1 MKKDRNTT
9 NLHAFFNPKSVAIV
23 GASGDEKKPSG
34 VILKNLPAFGYKGKL
49 YPVNPKHESLSGYK
63 CYPSVLNITGEVD
76 LSIIIIPAPYVP
88 KVLSEHV
95 EKGIKNIIISSSG
108 FGETGEDGKKL
119 EDEIKKISK
128 TTGIRILGPNC
139 LGVIDNH
146 TRFNTFF
153 LPLEKVAKT
162 KPGGLSFLSQS
173 GSFVGVF
180 WDIAPIEDVGV
191 AKIVNYGNRVDVGEI
206 ERLRYLAEDE
216 RTKVVAMYIESVPEG
231 REFIK
236 SAQFCSIRKPVVA
249 IKAGKFDKGIAAVK
263 SHTGALAGRYEVYK
277 AAFKKSGI
285 IEAFNFLEM
294 YDYSKGLAMQP
305 FAEGNK
311 LLIVTCAGGIGV
323 VMADLAPSE
332 GIELPQFPEDLKNR
346 LKKRLPS
353 YYSINNPLDLTG
365 STTDK
370 EYEMVLEEC
379 LVNDPFFDA
388 VVVVAHLAVQKLTKG
403 VFDIIAEKAK
413 KSGKPVVVCTTA
425 GEETIAV
432 KREVEEKGIPVYF
445 TPERAIRV
453 ISALIKRGK
462 AVNSLNANKA
472 SSYVIKNKFIEKA
485 KAVIDDAV
493 PNRDRP
499 LLEDEAKALLKTIG
513 IIVPEH
519 FVAQDKDDAL
529 HAANTMGWPIAMKIV
544 SPDILHKSDVG
555 GVKLNIKNKDELYS
569 AFDAMM
575 EDITKK
581 ANGAMIKGVLIEAMV
596 KKGTEI
602 IIGGIRDAQ
611 FGPAVMFGL
620 GGIFVELLKDVSF
633 GIAPVNM
640 DEAMEMI
647 KQIKGYPLLTGF
659 RGSLPVDIDAI
670 AKTLI
675 TISGLLN
682 EVNDISEIDL
692 NPVIAYPQ
700 GLVVVDAK
708 ILLSTN
714 KPPLH

>member
-1 MKKDRNTT
+1 MDKKYNIKD
-9 NLHAFFNPKSVAIV
+9 LQAFFNPKSVAIV
-23 GASGDEKKPSG
+23 GASGNEKKPSG

-49 YPVNPKHESLSGYK
+49 YPVNPKYENLSGYK
-63 CYPSVLNITGEVD
+63 CYPSVLDIPDMVD
-76 LSIIIIPAPYVP
+76 LSIIIIPAPFVT
-88 KVLSEHV
+88 KVLSDHV
-95 EKGIKNIIISSSG
+95 EKGIKNVIISSSG
-108 FGETGEDGKKL
+108 FAETGENGKRL
-119 EDEIKKISK
+119 EEEIKDIAKR
-128 TTGIRILGPNC
+128 TGIRILGPNC

-146 TRFNTFF
+146 TQFNTFF
-153 LPLEKVAKT
+153 LPLEKIAKT
-162 KPGGLSFLSQS
+162 KPGNLSLLSQS
-173 GSFVGVF
+173 GSFVGFF

-191 AKIVNYGNRVDVGEI
+191 AKIVNYGNRADVGEI
-206 ERLRYLAEDE
+206 ELLRYLADDE
-216 RTKVVAMYIESVPEG
+216 KTKVVAMYMESVQDG
-231 REFIK
+231 REFIE
-236 SAQFCSIRKPVVA
+236 SGRFCSQKKPVVA

-277 AAFKKSGI
+277 AAFKKAGV

-305 FAEGNK
+305 FAKGNK

-323 VMADLAPSE
+323 VMADLAPRE
-332 GIELPQFPEDLKNR
+332 GIELPPFPEDLKDR
-346 LKKRLPS
+346 LKKMLPP

-370 EYEMVLEEC
+370 EYEMVLKEC
-379 LVNDPFFDA
+379 LINNPFFDA
-388 VVVVAHLAVQKLTKG
+388 VVVVAHLAVPGLTKG
-403 VFDIIAEKAK
+403 IFDIIAEKAK
-413 KSGKPVVVCTTA
+413 KSGRPVVVCTTA

-453 ISALIKRGK
+453 ISALMKRGRS
-462 AVNSLNANKA
+462 VNSLNTNRAP
-472 SSYVIKNKFIEKA
+472 SYVIKNEFIEKA
-485 KAVIDDAV
+485 RSVIDDAV

-513 IIVPEH
+513 IAVPEH
-519 FVAQDKDDAL
+519 FVAQEKEDAF
-529 HAANTMGWPIAMKIV
+529 HAANTIGWPVAMKIV

-555 GVKLNIKNKDELYS
+555 GVKLNIKNKEELYK

-575 EDITKK
+575 EDVAKK
-581 ANGAMIKGVLIEAMV
+581 ANGAMIKGVLIEETA

-611 FGPAVMFGL
+611 FGPSVMFGL

-633 GIAPVNM
+633 GIAPVNK

-659 RGSLPVDIDAI
+659 RGSQPADIDAI
-670 AKTLI
+670 AKAII
-675 TISGLLN
+675 TISELLN
-682 EVNDISEIDL
+682 GVNDISEIDL
-692 NPVIAYPQ
+692 NPVIVYPQ

-708 ILLSTN
+708 ILLATN
-714 KPPLH
+714 TPPLH

>member
-1 MKKDRNTT
+1 MKKNLNT
-9 NLHAFFNPKSVAIV
+9 NDLHAFFNPKSVAIV
-23 GASGDEKKPSG
+23 GASGDERKPSG

-49 YPVNPKHESLSGYK
+49 YPVNPKYESLSGYK
-63 CYPSVLNITGEVD
+63 CYPSVLNIPDKID
-76 LSIIIIPAPYVP
+76 LSIIIIPAPHVP
-88 KVLSEHV
+88 SVLSEHV
-95 EKGIKNIIISSSG
+95 EKGIKNVIISSSG
-108 FGETGEDGKKL
+108 FAETGEDGKRL
-119 EDEIKKISK
+119 EQEIKDIAKKS
-128 TTGIRILGPNC
+128 GIRILGPNC

-162 KPGGLSFLSQS
+162 KAGSLSLLSQS
-173 GSFVGVF
+173 GSFVGFF

-191 AKIVNYGNRVDVGEI
+191 AKIVNYGNRADVGEI
-206 ERLRYLAEDE
+206 ELLRYLAEDE
-216 RTKVVAMYIESVPEG
+216 KTKVVAMYIESVQDG
-231 REFIK
+231 REFIE
-236 SAQFCSIRKPVVA
+236 SASFCSRKKPVVA
-249 IKAGKFDKGIAAVK
+249 LKAGKFDKGIAAVK

-277 AAFKKSGI
+277 AAFKKAGI
-285 IEAFNFLEM
+285 IEAFNFFEI

-305 FAEGNK
+305 FAKGNK

-323 VMADLAPSE
+323 VMADLAPGE
-332 GIELPQFPEDLKNR
+332 GIELPQFPEDLRNR
-346 LKKRLPS
+346 LKKRLPA

-388 VVVVAHLAVQKLTKG
+388 VVVVAHLAVPGLTKG

-413 KSGKPVVVCTTA
+413 KSGKPVVVCSTA

-445 TPERAIRV
+445 TPERSIRV
-453 ISALIKRGK
+453 ISALMKRGRS
-462 AVNSLNANKA
+462 VNSLNANKA
-472 SSYVIKNKFIEKA
+472 SSYVIKNEFIEKA

-499 LLEDEAKALLKTIG
+499 LLEDEAKALLKTMG
-513 IIVPEH
+513 ITVPEH
-519 FVAQDKDDAL
+519 FVAQDKEDAV
-529 HAANTMGWPIAMKIV
+529 HAANTIGWPIAMKIV

-555 GVKLNIKNKDELYS
+555 GVKLNIKNKDELYI

-575 EDITKK
+575 DDIAKK

-633 GIAPVNM
+633 GIAPINM

-682 EVNDISEIDL
+682 GVNDISEIDL
-692 NPVIAYPQ
+692 NPVIVYPQ
-700 GLVVVDAK
+700 GLVVVDSK
-708 ILLSTN
+708 VLLSTN

>member
-1 MKKDRNTT
+1 MPRKN

-23 GASGDEKKPSG
+23 GASGDERKPSG

-49 YPVNPKHESLSGYK
+49 YPVNPKYETLSGYK
-63 CYPSVLNITGEVD
+63 CYPSVLNIPDKID

-88 KVLSEHV
+88 KVLSEHA
-95 EKGIKNIIISSSG
+95 EKGIKNVVISSSG
-108 FGETGEDGKKL
+108 FGETGEEGKKL
-119 EDEIKKISK
+119 EKEIKDIANKSN
-128 TTGIRILGPNC
+128 IRILGPNC

-162 KPGGLSFLSQS
+162 KQGGLSLLSQS
-173 GSFVGVF
+173 GSFVGFF

-191 AKIVNYGNRVDVGEI
+191 AKIVNYGNRADVGEI
-206 ERLRYLAEDE
+206 ELLRYLAEDE
-216 RTKVVAMYIESVPEG
+216 RTKVVAMYIESVQDG
-231 REFIK
+231 REFIE
-236 SAQFCSIRKPVVA
+236 SARFCSRKKPVVA

-277 AAFKKSGI
+277 AAFKKAGV

-305 FAEGNK
+305 FAKGNK

-323 VMADLAPSE
+323 VMADLAPRE

-346 LKKRLPS
+346 LKKRLPP

-388 VVVVAHLAVQKLTKG
+388 VVVVAHLAVPGLTKG

-413 KSGKPVVVCTTA
+413 KSGRPVVVCSTA
-425 GEETIAV
+425 GEETISV
-432 KREVEEKGIPVYF
+432 KSEVEEKGIPVYF

-453 ISALIKRGK
+453 ISALIKRGRS
-462 AVNSLNANKA
+462 VNSLNTNRA
-472 SSYVIKNKFIEKA
+472 SSYVIKNEFIEKA

-513 IIVPEH
+513 IAVPEH

-529 HAANTMGWPIAMKIV
+529 HAANTIGWPIAMKIV

-575 EDITKK
+575 DDIAKK
-581 ANGAMIKGVLIEAMV
+581 ADGAMIKGVLIEAMA

-611 FGPAVMFGL
+611 FGPAVMFGI

-659 RGSLPVDIDAI
+659 RGSLPVDRDAI
-670 AKTLI
+670 AKTI
-675 TISGLLN
+675 IIISELLN
-682 EVNDISEIDL
+682 GINDISEIDL
-692 NPVIAYPQ
+692 NPVIVYPQ

-708 ILLSTN
+708 VLLSTN

>member
-1 MKKDRNTT
+1 MKNQRNTK
-9 NLHAFFNPKSVAIV
+9 NLHAFFNPESVAIV

-49 YPVNPKHESLSGYK
+49 YPVNPKYESLSGYK
-63 CYPSVLNITGEVD
+63 CYPSVLNIPDKID

-88 KVLSEHV
+88 KVLSEHA
-95 EKGIKNIIISSSG
+95 EKGIKNVVISSSG
-108 FGETGEDGKKL
+108 FGETGEEGKRL
-119 EDEIKKISK
+119 EEEIKDIAKKSSM
-128 TTGIRILGPNC
+128 RILGPNC

-162 KPGGLSFLSQS
+162 KPGGLSFLSHS
-173 GSFVGVF
+173 GSFVGFF

-191 AKIVNYGNRVDVGEI
+191 AKIVNYGNRADVGEI
-206 ERLRYLAEDE
+206 ELLRFLAEDE

-231 REFIK
+231 REFIQ

-277 AAFKKSGI
+277 AAFKKAGI
-285 IEAFNFLEM
+285 IEAFNFLEI

-305 FAEGNK
+305 FAKGNK

-323 VMADLAPSE
+323 VMADLTPRE

-388 VVVVAHLAVQKLTKG
+388 VVVVTHLAVPGLTKG

-413 KSGKPVVVCTTA
+413 KSGRPVVVCTTA
-425 GEETIAV
+425 GEETISV
-432 KREVEEKGIPVYF
+432 KKEVEEKGIPVYF

-453 ISALIKRGK
+453 ISALMKRGK
-462 AVNSLNANKA
+462 AIDSLNINRA
-472 SSYVIKNKFIEKA
+472 SSYVIKNEFIEKA

-513 IIVPEH
+513 IAVPEH
-519 FVAQDKDDAL
+519 FVAQDKDEAL
-529 HAANTMGWPIAMKIV
+529 HAANTIGWPIVMKIV
-544 SPDILHKSDVG
+544 SPDIIHKSDVG
-555 GVKLNIKNKDELYS
+555 GVKLNIKNKEELYS

-575 EDITKK
+575 EDIAKK
-581 ANGAMIKGVLIEAMV
+581 ANGAMIKGVLIEAMA

-670 AKTLI
+670 AKAII
-675 TISGLLN
+675 TISVLLSG
-682 EVNDISEIDL
+682 VNDITEIDL
-692 NPVIAYPQ
+692 NPVITYPH
-700 GLVVVDAK
+700 GIVVVDAK
-708 ILLSTN
+708 VLLSTN
-714 KPPLH
+714 TPPLH

>member
-1 MKKDRNTT
+1 MKNHRNTKDL
-9 NLHAFFNPKSVAIV
+9 NAFFNPKSIAIV
-23 GASGDEKKPSG
+23 GASGDERKPSG

-49 YPVNPKHESLSGYK
+49 YPVNPKYETLSGYK
-63 CYPSVLNITGEVD
+63 CYPSVLNIPDKID

-88 KVLSEHV
+88 KVLSEHA
-95 EKGIKNIIISSSG
+95 EKGIKSVVISSSG
-108 FGETGEDGKKL
+108 FGETGEEGKRL
-119 EDEIKKISK
+119 EEEIKDIAKKSN
-128 TTGIRILGPNC
+128 IRILGPNC

-162 KPGGLSFLSQS
+162 RQGGLSLLSQS
-173 GSFVGVF
+173 GSFVGFF

-206 ERLRYLAEDE
+206 ELLRYLAEDE

-231 REFIK
+231 REFIE
-236 SAQFCSIRKPVVA
+236 SAQFCSIKKPVVA

-263 SHTGALAGRYEVYK
+263 SHTGALAGRYEVYN
-277 AAFKKSGI
+277 AAFKKAGI
-285 IEAFNFLEM
+285 IEAFNFLEI

-305 FAEGNK
+305 FAKGNK
-311 LLIVTCAGGIGV
+311 LLIVTCAGGIAV
-323 VMADLAPSE
+323 VMADLTPSE
-332 GIELPQFPEDLKNR
+332 GIELPAFPEDLKNR

-388 VVVVAHLAVQKLTKG
+388 VVVVAHLAVPGLTKG
-403 VFDIIAEKAK
+403 VFDIISEKAK
-413 KSGKPVVVCTTA
+413 KSGRPVVVCTTA

-462 AVNSLNANKA
+462 AVDSLNANKA
-472 SSYVIKNKFIEKA
+472 SSYVIKNEFIEKA

-499 LLEDEAKALLKTIG
+499 LLEDEAKALLKSIG
-513 IIVPEH
+513 IAVPEH
-519 FVAQDKDDAL
+519 FVAQDKDDAF
-529 HAANTMGWPIAMKIV
+529 HAANTIGWPVAMKIV
-544 SPDILHKSDVG
+544 SPDIIHKSDVG

-569 AFDAMM
+569 AFDTMM
-575 EDITKK
+575 EDIAKK

-647 KQIKGYPLLTGF
+647 RQIKGYPLLTGF
-659 RGSLPVDIDAI
+659 RGSTPVDIDAI
-670 AKTLI
+670 AKALI
-675 TISGLLN
+675 TISELLN
-682 EVNDISEIDL
+682 GVNDISEIDL

-708 ILLSTN
+708 VLLSTN
-714 KPPLH
+714 KPPFH